1 MHRSRLRARR
11 SGPTL
16 PIVSEPEQ
24 YARYRADAEFL
35 RAVGRVLRDTAS
47 TTADLPSPLAEAALA
62 AWSRDEQQP
71 LAPDETAEQR
81 QVRMDAATLALIGL
95 AVENARSQGVPVT
108 IHSET
113 LAEAIAAAD
122 RV

>member
-1 MHRSRLRARR
+1 M
-11 SGPTL
+11 
-16 PIVSEPEQ
+16 SEPEQ